1 MQLLLGLIFP
11 IISYFLQIYP
21 RFFNKY
27 FGVDVWTRLIETDI
41 IRKNH
46 YRIPKGVIKKGFIF
60 EGYFDYP
67 PVFILFLSLFSKK
80 ALEKYQGFIAP
91 FFDALLNISVYFI
104 ALQLTNDIYVALLA
118 QLIYTLTPV
127 VAIENSSLVP
137 RSIGYLLFSLSF
149 YFILLY
155 TGSNQGQLLFIILG
169 LIFSVLTLLTHR
181 FATQSLL
188 FISIFFAIIEM
199 SPIYLYVFA
208 LSMISAIVLSRGYYL
223 RVLKVHITN
232 IIFWSKNSSNRFAHQ
247 VYGHVPSS
255 KNPDLVGIIYK
266 LLAKLAPIT
275 LLVSNVWILSG
286 LLFFTTNA
294 PKTLMLEKLA
304 LWGIFFYVLAVLV
317 LMIKYLIPIGEGY
330 RYLEMTQLPTAILSS
345 YLFFHFYNS
354 PFRMLA
360 IITLVLFLGGS
371 LLVIL
376 VIQYKAVIKDKNR
389 SFTKDMRDTCQFIK
403 KLPGTP
409 RIMCLP
415 HQVTTMVAYNTNA
428 DILVGIDSHSVQ
440 YMGDFY
446 PVLKKPISEL
456 AKKYKLDYLFLRES
470 FAKLKDLKIKNAK
483 IVYSSGDIV
492 LVKL

>member
-1 MQLLLGLIFP
+1 
-11 IISYFLQIYP
+11 
-21 RFFNKY
+21 
-27 FGVDVWTRLIETDI
+27 VDVWTRLIETDI

-67 PVFILFLSLFSKK
+67 PIFILLLSLFSKK

-91 FFDALLNISVYFI
+91 FFDALLNISVFFI
-104 ALQLTNDIYVALLA
+104 AIQLTNNLYIALLA

-149 YFILLY
+149 YSILFY
-155 TGSNQGQLLFIILG
+155 TSTREHQVMFLILA
-169 LIFSVLTLLTHR
+169 LIFSTLTLLTHR

-188 FISIFFAIIEM
+188 FISIFFALIEK

-208 LSMISAIVLSRGYYL
+208 LSMVIAIITSRGYYL

-232 IIFWSKNSSNRFAHQ
+232 IIFWSKNSNNRFAHQ
-247 VYGHVPSS
+247 VYGHIPSN

-266 LLAKLAPIT
+266 LLTKLAPIT
-275 LLVSNVWILSG
+275 LLISNVWILSA
-286 LLFFTTNA
+286 LLFFITDA
-294 PKTLMLEKLA
+294 PKIVILEKMA
-304 LWGIFFYVLAVLV
+304 IWAIFFYILAVLV

-345 YLFFHFYNS
+345 YFFFYFYNS
-354 PFRMLA
+354 PFKIFA
-360 IITLVLFLGGS
+360 IIVLILFLSGS

-376 VIQYKAVIKDKNR
+376 IIQYKAVIKDKNR
-389 SFTKDMRDTCQFIK
+389 SFTKDMRNACRFVN
-403 KLPGTP
+403 KLSGTP

-415 HQVTTMVAYNTNA
+415 HQITTMAAYNTKA

-456 AKKYKLDYLFLRES
+456 AKKHNLDYLFLRES
-470 FAKLKDLKIKNAK
+470 FAKLKDLKIRNAK
-483 IVYSSGDIV
+483 VVYRSGDII